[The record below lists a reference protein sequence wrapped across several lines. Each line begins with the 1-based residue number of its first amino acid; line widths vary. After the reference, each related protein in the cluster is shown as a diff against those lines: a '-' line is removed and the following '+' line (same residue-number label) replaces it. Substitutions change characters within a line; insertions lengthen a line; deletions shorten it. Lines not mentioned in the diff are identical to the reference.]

1 MQAFVSI
8 LGEMLG
14 PGMRRELKGGV
25 EDGLLM
31 MAAILAGL
39 LGLAFAMLALFI
51 WLEQALGLMQA
62 LLIMAAIAFLAC
74 ALVLYALAKRRKRRA
89 RIRAAARSA
98 TSSDMATLQIL
109 LRVVRSSP
117 LLMMALGS
125 GIAAA
130 GYVSRKRPDPK

>member
-98 TSSDMATLQIL
+98 TSSDIATLQIL